1 MSRKSEMSRNFAM
14 CRGKRFMRY
23 GSGFTQRPYR
33 HILPLEVSN
42 RQQLAQQ
49 IGITGNG
56 ATLLLSPVSLSE
68 SRIIDGT
75 GFGVKPMPSS
85 LIGKLDGLSL
95 GKKRGNVNISL

>member
-1 MSRKSEMSRNFAM
+1 MSRKAEMSRNFAI
-14 CRGKRFMRY
+14 CRGSRCMRY
-23 GSGFTQRPYR
+23 GSGFTRRPYR

-49 IGITGNG
+49 IGVAGNG
-56 ATLLLSPVSLSE
+56 SALLLSSISPSE

-75 GFGVKPMPSS
+75 GFGIKSMPSS

-95 GKKRGNVNISL
+95 GKKRSNINISL

>member
-1 MSRKSEMSRNFAM
+1 MSRKVEMSRNFAIGRG
-14 CRGKRFMRY
+14 CRYMRH

-49 IGITGNG
+49 IGVMGSG
-56 ATLLLSPVSLSE
+56 SALLLSSVSPSE

-95 GKKRGNVNISL
+95 GKKRSNVNISL